1 MRGEIVRIDVRW
13 MIRADM
19 PQVLAI
25 DFDSY
30 VEEWGEQ
37 EFIRQLRR
45 REVIGMVAYDL
56 DALRADGTRKILGYM
71 IYVLFKNRIELE
83 RLAVDVNHRRAG
95 VVPLHC
101 SKNSR
106 QSYGGTTAP
115 RFVLMSPIVCC
126 PCICCYGNA
135 GSVLSICWMMRTAL
149 NSTSR
154 RSMSLY

>member
-1 MRGEIVRIDVRW
+1 
-13 MIRADM
+13 M

-56 DALRADGTRKILGYM
+56 DAFEADGTRKILGYM

-95 VVPLHC
+95 VATALLDRLKTKLWRNHRTKICLDVHDCLLPTHLLLRKCGFRAVDMLEDAYRFEFHVPQEHE
-101 SKNSR
+101 
-106 QSYGGTTAP
+106 
-115 RFVLMSPIVCC
+115 
-126 PCICCYGNA
+126 
-135 GSVLSICWMMRTAL
+135 SVLT
-149 NSTSR
+149 
-154 RSMSLY
+154 